1 VRVRVDIPEL
11 LPELCTFL
19 EGRGYELGDRGEDD
33 VEVTIAEGP
42 RDFRAAIT
50 LLADL
55 DVWQAKRSWAQ
66 ARLDPDDEYPVAR

>member
-11 LPELCTFL
+11 LPELCEFL
-19 EGRGYELGDRGEDD
+19 ESRGYELGERSDDD

-55 DVWQAKRSWAQ
+55 DVWQAKRSWAH